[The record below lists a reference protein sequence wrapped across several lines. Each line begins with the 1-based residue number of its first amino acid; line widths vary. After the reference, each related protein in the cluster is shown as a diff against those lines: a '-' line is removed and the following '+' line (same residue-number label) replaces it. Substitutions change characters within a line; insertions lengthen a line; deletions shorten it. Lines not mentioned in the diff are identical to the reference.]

1 MNEYVLTAIIFIIFS
16 LTSISIRP
24 SSLNADEAAFDFGAE
39 YGNIA
44 ASVAKGEGF
53 ANVFTDES
61 GPTAWHPPLN
71 VYLMALVFVLFG
83 VKSYASMWILFL
95 IRNAAFAF
103 TAFYL
108 LKISDKSGFGRYR
121 LLVVIFFV
129 LLILLNKNPLLYR
142 VDDVYLITFIS
153 SILVYAMVSFVQKP
167 SRKSFILLYI
177 LAFILPLTIPSMA
190 LAFVVLLFAYFMI
203 LSFQIFR
210 NTKERG
216 KVVPTIFRHPS
227 LRAIVISGFIFI
239 AAVSVWSY
247 RNYLVFDTFIPIK
260 SNLWAEFY
268 FANVL
273 DDDGILSTE
282 FYRKHHPSKGNYA
295 LDEYLSQGEV
305 QFVAESKNVARQHVK
320 QAPSI
325 YLKKVGN
332 RIFNALVHT
341 DHISDTKP
349 ASLSLFSEEELLK
362 LQEAQLLI
370 LEQWTSLKLSRKEF
384 IEQIKPLHLKNEQ
397 AAIDD
402 WAKQKKAYMNR
413 KYSIIHLTL
422 GAMVAL
428 VPFICFVIGLF
439 IKNIRK
445 NIVFIVT
452 SVIYFVHL
460 LPYLLVSHQFRYQYA
475 MVALQAIFM
484 FLVAYVVIT
493 AIYPLPEKP
502 KRRVLQEI

>member
-1 MNEYVLTAIIFIIFS
+1 MNEYVLTAVIFIIF
-16 LTSISIRP
+16 TFISILIRP
-24 SSLNADEAAFDFGAE
+24 SSLDTDEVAFDFGAE

-83 VKSYASMWILFL
+83 VKSYASMWVLFL

-103 TAFYL
+103 TAFFL
-108 LKISDKSGFGRYR
+108 LKISDKSGFGKYR
-121 LLVVIFFV
+121 WLVVIFFV
-129 LLILLNKNPLLYR
+129 LLILLNKNLLLYR

-153 SILVYAMVSFVQKP
+153 SIMVYAMISFVQKP

-190 LAFVVLLFAYFMI
+190 LAFVVLLFGYFMI

-210 NTKERG
+210 NTKEQG
-216 KVVPTIFRHPS
+216 HIVQTIFRHPS
-227 LRAIVISGFIFI
+227 LRAIVLSGFVFI

-247 RNYLVFDTFIPIK
+247 RNYLVFDTFIPMK

-282 FYRKHHPSKGNYA
+282 FYRKHHPSKDNYA
-295 LDEYLSQGEV
+295 LDKYLRQGEV
-305 QFVAESKNVARQHVK
+305 QFVAESKEVAKQYVK
-320 QAPSI
+320 QEPAI

-341 DHISDTKP
+341 DHISDVRP
-349 ASLSLFSEEELLK
+349 ANLSLFSEDELLK

-370 LEQWTSLKLSRKEF
+370 LERWTSLKLSRQNF
-384 IEQIKPLHLKNEQ
+384 TEQIKPLHLKNEQ

-413 KYSIIHLTL
+413 KSSIIHLAL
-422 GAMVAL
+422 GAIVAL

-439 IKNIRK
+439 IKNIRR
-445 NIVFIVT
+445 NMVFIVT

-460 LPYLLVSHQFRYQYA
+460 LPYVLVSHQFRYQYA
-475 MVALQAIFM
+475 LVALQAIFM
-484 FLVAYVVIT
+484 FFVASVVIT
-493 AIYPLPEKP
+493 AIYPLLEKS
-502 KRRVLQEI
+502 KSRVLQEI